1 MKTLK
6 IVLDVASI
14 ILNISTIV
22 FILATWKKAPE
33 AIESEES

>member
-14 ILNISTIV
+14 ILSISTIV

-33 AIESEES
+33 IIEPEEA